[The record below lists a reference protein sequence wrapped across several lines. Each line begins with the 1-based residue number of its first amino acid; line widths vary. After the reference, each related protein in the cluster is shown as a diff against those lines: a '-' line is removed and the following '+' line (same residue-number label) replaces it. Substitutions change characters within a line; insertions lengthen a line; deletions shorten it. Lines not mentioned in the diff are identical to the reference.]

1 MTLRVVLIDDEPLA
15 LSRLQ
20 VGFDQIDG
28 VEVVGTASDGLSA
41 AETVARL
48 SPDLVMLDIQ
58 MPGMNGLALARALDA
73 SPRPDIVFVTAFD
86 YYAPEAFAVEAVD
99 FLLKP
104 VQFDRL
110 TEAVERARRR
120 RDLRRQ
126 AGRAAELETVV
137 AGLLPEVSR
146 YETEFW
152 VPAREGLARVQADQ
166 IEWIEAAR
174 DYVLLH
180 TPIRSHILRA
190 TMAALGE
197 RLDPAQM
204 LRVHRSAFVRLSS
217 VREVRRPSPGRLSLI
232 LSSGAEVQVGS
243 IYARGA
249 QAALGI

>member
-15 LSRLQ
+15 LSRLE
-20 VGFDQIDG
+20 VGFSRIADVD
-28 VEVVGTASDGLSA
+28 VVGSA
-41 AETVARL
+41 ADGISAAAAVARF

-73 SPRPDIVFVTAFD
+73 APRPDIVFVTAFD
-86 YYAPEAFAVEAVD
+86 HYAPEAFAVEAVD

-110 TEAVERARRR
+110 EEAVERARRR
-120 RDLRRQ
+120 RNLRRQ
-126 AGRAAELETVV
+126 AGRAAELEKVV
-137 AGLLPEVSR
+137 EALKTPAGR

-152 VPAREGLARVQADQ
+152 VPGREGLTRVQVDQ

-180 TPIRSHILRA
+180 TPVRSHILRA
-190 TMAALGE
+190 TMAAIGE
-197 RLDPAQM
+197 RLDPEAM
-204 LRVHRSAFVRLSS
+204 LRVHRSAFVRTSA

-232 LSSGAEVQVGS
+232 LASGAEVQVGS
-243 IYARGA
+243 IYARAA